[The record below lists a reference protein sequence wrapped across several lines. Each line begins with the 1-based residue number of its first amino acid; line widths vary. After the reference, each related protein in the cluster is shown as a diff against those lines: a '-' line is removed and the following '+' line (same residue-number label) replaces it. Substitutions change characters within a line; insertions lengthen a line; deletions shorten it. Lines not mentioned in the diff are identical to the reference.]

1 VLRVERLAR
10 EGVFIDISLH
20 VRAGEIVALAGLV
33 GSGRSEVARAIFGID
48 RYDAGKVT
56 IGGTELRRGSPAAAM
71 AAGIGYVPEDR
82 RQQGLVMDMSIQQN
96 VALASLARLRRGGLV
111 RSAAERAFATDWAQR
126 MRLRYGR
133 LTDPVSTLSGG
144 NQQKV
149 VLAKWLGR
157 HPALLIV
164 DEPTRGID
172 IATKADVHELL
183 VRLAGEGIAIL
194 MISSELPEVLH
205 IGDRILVMR
214 EGRLTAEYS
223 HEGGLGGEDHVR
235 GDRSAGALEMSATV
249 DTRQETAGKPP
260 RVSSRRLT
268 ERVFRIRES
277 GIIVVLIVFVAIT
290 VSIEPR
296 FASQQEVQFILAN
309 TTIFALLAL
318 GETMVIVSRNV
329 DLSIGSVVGLSA
341 YVSASLFGKIHGIP
355 IVVVFLVGLGIGLAV
370 GVANGLMV
378 AIGRVPS
385 LVVTL
390 ATLYIVRGLDILI
403 VGGNEVVAQTL
414 PNAFIEIPRAGVYG
428 VPYLAIVIAVVIGIG
443 AYYLRSYRSGREL
456 YAIGSNPEAARLAGI
471 PVGRRV
477 FTAFAVSGAI
487 AGVAGV
493 LWAAQY
499 QTVDSNAGTG
509 YELTVIASVVVGGV
523 AIFGGSGSAV
533 GAAIGALLLQTINS
547 ALYVL
552 GISPFWDQAIAGALL
567 LAAITLDR
575 IISLRLT
582 AALRRRS
589 AGVGT

>member
-1 VLRVERLAR
+1 
-10 EGVFIDISLH
+10 
-20 VRAGEIVALAGLV
+20 
-33 GSGRSEVARAIFGID
+33 
-48 RYDAGKVT
+48 
-56 IGGTELRRGSPAAAM
+56 
-71 AAGIGYVPEDR
+71 
-82 RQQGLVMDMSIQQN
+82 
-96 VALASLARLRRGGLV
+96 
-111 RSAAERAFATDWAQR
+111 
-126 MRLRYGR
+126 
-133 LTDPVSTLSGG
+133 
-144 NQQKV
+144 
-149 VLAKWLGR
+149 
-157 HPALLIV
+157 
-164 DEPTRGID
+164 
-172 IATKADVHELL
+172 
-183 VRLAGEGIAIL
+183 
-194 MISSELPEVLH
+194 
-205 IGDRILVMR
+205 
-214 EGRLTAEYS
+214 
-223 HEGGLGGEDHVR
+223 
-235 GDRSAGALEMSATV
+235 MSATV
-249 DTRQETAGKPP
+249 DTRQETAGGPP
-260 RVSSRRLT
+260 RISSRRLT

-277 GIIVVLIVFVAIT
+277 GIIAVLVVFVAVT
-290 VSIEPR
+290 VAIEPR
-296 FASQQEVQFILAN
+296 FASQQEVHFILAN

-341 YVSASLFGKIHGIP
+341 YVSANLFGKVHGIP
-355 IVVVFLVGLGIGLAV
+355 IIVVFLVGLGIGLAV

-390 ATLYIVRGLDILI
+390 ATLYIVRGIDILI

-414 PNAFIEIPRAGVYG
+414 PNAFIEIPRAGIYG
-428 VPYLAIVIAVVIGIG
+428 VPYLAIVIAVVIGVG

-575 IISLRLT
+575 IISLRLA

-589 AGVGT
+589 TGVGT

>member
-1 VLRVERLAR
+1 
-10 EGVFIDISLH
+10 
-20 VRAGEIVALAGLV
+20 
-33 GSGRSEVARAIFGID
+33 
-48 RYDAGKVT
+48 
-56 IGGTELRRGSPAAAM
+56 
-71 AAGIGYVPEDR
+71 
-82 RQQGLVMDMSIQQN
+82 
-96 VALASLARLRRGGLV
+96 
-111 RSAAERAFATDWAQR
+111 
-126 MRLRYGR
+126 
-133 LTDPVSTLSGG
+133 
-144 NQQKV
+144 
-149 VLAKWLGR
+149 
-157 HPALLIV
+157 
-164 DEPTRGID
+164 
-172 IATKADVHELL
+172 
-183 VRLAGEGIAIL
+183 
-194 MISSELPEVLH
+194 
-205 IGDRILVMR
+205 
-214 EGRLTAEYS
+214 
-223 HEGGLGGEDHVR
+223 
-235 GDRSAGALEMSATV
+235 MSATV

-260 RVSSRRLT
+260 RISSRRLT
-268 ERVFRIRES
+268 ERVFRVRES

-296 FASQQEVQFILAN
+296 FASQQEAQFILAN

-341 YVSASLFGKIHGIP
+341 YVSANLFGKIHGIP

-414 PNAFIEIPRAGVYG
+414 PNAFIQIPRAGVYG
-428 VPYLAIVIAVVIGIG
+428 VPYLAIVIAAVIGVG

-471 PVGRRV
+471 AVGRRV

>member
-1 VLRVERLAR
+1 
-10 EGVFIDISLH
+10 
-20 VRAGEIVALAGLV
+20 
-33 GSGRSEVARAIFGID
+33 
-48 RYDAGKVT
+48 
-56 IGGTELRRGSPAAAM
+56 
-71 AAGIGYVPEDR
+71 
-82 RQQGLVMDMSIQQN
+82 
-96 VALASLARLRRGGLV
+96 
-111 RSAAERAFATDWAQR
+111 
-126 MRLRYGR
+126 
-133 LTDPVSTLSGG
+133 
-144 NQQKV
+144 
-149 VLAKWLGR
+149 
-157 HPALLIV
+157 
-164 DEPTRGID
+164 
-172 IATKADVHELL
+172 
-183 VRLAGEGIAIL
+183 
-194 MISSELPEVLH
+194 
-205 IGDRILVMR
+205 
-214 EGRLTAEYS
+214 
-223 HEGGLGGEDHVR
+223 
-235 GDRSAGALEMSATV
+235 MSATV

-277 GIIVVLIVFVAIT
+277 GIIVVLMVFVAIT

-341 YVSASLFGKIHGIP
+341 YVSASLFGKIHGTP

-428 VPYLAIVIAVVIGIG
+428 VPYLAIVIAVVIGVG

>member
-1 VLRVERLAR
+1 
-10 EGVFIDISLH
+10 
-20 VRAGEIVALAGLV
+20 
-33 GSGRSEVARAIFGID
+33 
-48 RYDAGKVT
+48 
-56 IGGTELRRGSPAAAM
+56 
-71 AAGIGYVPEDR
+71 
-82 RQQGLVMDMSIQQN
+82 
-96 VALASLARLRRGGLV
+96 
-111 RSAAERAFATDWAQR
+111 
-126 MRLRYGR
+126 
-133 LTDPVSTLSGG
+133 
-144 NQQKV
+144 
-149 VLAKWLGR
+149 
-157 HPALLIV
+157 
-164 DEPTRGID
+164 
-172 IATKADVHELL
+172 
-183 VRLAGEGIAIL
+183 
-194 MISSELPEVLH
+194 
-205 IGDRILVMR
+205 
-214 EGRLTAEYS
+214 
-223 HEGGLGGEDHVR
+223 
-235 GDRSAGALEMSATV
+235 MSATV
-249 DTRQETAGKPP
+249 DTRQQTPGKPP

-341 YVSASLFGKIHGIP
+341 YVSASLFGKNHGIP

-414 PNAFIEIPRAGVYG
+414 PNAFIEIPRAGIYG

-477 FTAFAVSGAI
+477 FTAFTVSGAI

-567 LAAITLDR
+567 LAAVTLDR

>member
-1 VLRVERLAR
+1 
-10 EGVFIDISLH
+10 
-20 VRAGEIVALAGLV
+20 
-33 GSGRSEVARAIFGID
+33 
-48 RYDAGKVT
+48 
-56 IGGTELRRGSPAAAM
+56 
-71 AAGIGYVPEDR
+71 
-82 RQQGLVMDMSIQQN
+82 
-96 VALASLARLRRGGLV
+96 
-111 RSAAERAFATDWAQR
+111 
-126 MRLRYGR
+126 
-133 LTDPVSTLSGG
+133 
-144 NQQKV
+144 
-149 VLAKWLGR
+149 
-157 HPALLIV
+157 
-164 DEPTRGID
+164 
-172 IATKADVHELL
+172 
-183 VRLAGEGIAIL
+183 
-194 MISSELPEVLH
+194 
-205 IGDRILVMR
+205 
-214 EGRLTAEYS
+214 
-223 HEGGLGGEDHVR
+223 
-235 GDRSAGALEMSATV
+235 MSATV

-355 IVVVFLVGLGIGLAV
+355 ILVVFLVGLGIGLAV

-414 PNAFIEIPRAGVYG
+414 PNAFIQIPRAGIYG
-428 VPYLAIVIAVVIGIG
+428 VPYLAIAIAVVIGIG

-471 PVGRRV
+471 AVGRRV

>member
-1 VLRVERLAR
+1 
-10 EGVFIDISLH
+10 
-20 VRAGEIVALAGLV
+20 
-33 GSGRSEVARAIFGID
+33 
-48 RYDAGKVT
+48 
-56 IGGTELRRGSPAAAM
+56 
-71 AAGIGYVPEDR
+71 
-82 RQQGLVMDMSIQQN
+82 
-96 VALASLARLRRGGLV
+96 
-111 RSAAERAFATDWAQR
+111 
-126 MRLRYGR
+126 
-133 LTDPVSTLSGG
+133 
-144 NQQKV
+144 
-149 VLAKWLGR
+149 
-157 HPALLIV
+157 
-164 DEPTRGID
+164 
-172 IATKADVHELL
+172 
-183 VRLAGEGIAIL
+183 
-194 MISSELPEVLH
+194 
-205 IGDRILVMR
+205 
-214 EGRLTAEYS
+214 
-223 HEGGLGGEDHVR
+223 
-235 GDRSAGALEMSATV
+235 MSATV
-249 DTRQETAGKPP
+249 DTRQETAGGPP
-260 RVSSRRLT
+260 HSSSRRLT
-268 ERVFRIRES
+268 ERVFRVRES
-277 GIIVVLIVFVAIT
+277 GIIVVWIVFVAIT

-296 FASQQEVQFILAN
+296 FASQQEAQFILAN

-428 VPYLAIVIAVVIGIG
+428 VPYLAIAIAVVIGIG
-443 AYYLRSYRSGREL
+443 AYYLRSYRSGRDL

-471 PVGRRV
+471 AVGRRV

>member
-1 VLRVERLAR
+1 
-10 EGVFIDISLH
+10 
-20 VRAGEIVALAGLV
+20 
-33 GSGRSEVARAIFGID
+33 
-48 RYDAGKVT
+48 
-56 IGGTELRRGSPAAAM
+56 
-71 AAGIGYVPEDR
+71 
-82 RQQGLVMDMSIQQN
+82 
-96 VALASLARLRRGGLV
+96 
-111 RSAAERAFATDWAQR
+111 
-126 MRLRYGR
+126 
-133 LTDPVSTLSGG
+133 
-144 NQQKV
+144 
-149 VLAKWLGR
+149 
-157 HPALLIV
+157 
-164 DEPTRGID
+164 
-172 IATKADVHELL
+172 
-183 VRLAGEGIAIL
+183 
-194 MISSELPEVLH
+194 
-205 IGDRILVMR
+205 
-214 EGRLTAEYS
+214 
-223 HEGGLGGEDHVR
+223 
-235 GDRSAGALEMSATV
+235 MSATV
-249 DTRQETAGKPP
+249 DTRQQTAGGPP
-260 RVSSRRLT
+260 HSSSRRLT
-268 ERVFRIRES
+268 ERVFRVRES
-277 GIIVVLIVFVAIT
+277 GIIVVWIVFVAIT
-290 VSIEPR
+290 VGIEPR
-296 FASQQEVQFILAN
+296 FASQQEAQFILAN

-414 PNAFIEIPRAGVYG
+414 PNAFIEIPRAGIYG

-471 PVGRRV
+471 AVGRRV

>member
-1 VLRVERLAR
+1 
-10 EGVFIDISLH
+10 
-20 VRAGEIVALAGLV
+20 
-33 GSGRSEVARAIFGID
+33 
-48 RYDAGKVT
+48 
-56 IGGTELRRGSPAAAM
+56 
-71 AAGIGYVPEDR
+71 
-82 RQQGLVMDMSIQQN
+82 
-96 VALASLARLRRGGLV
+96 
-111 RSAAERAFATDWAQR
+111 
-126 MRLRYGR
+126 
-133 LTDPVSTLSGG
+133 
-144 NQQKV
+144 
-149 VLAKWLGR
+149 
-157 HPALLIV
+157 
-164 DEPTRGID
+164 
-172 IATKADVHELL
+172 
-183 VRLAGEGIAIL
+183 
-194 MISSELPEVLH
+194 
-205 IGDRILVMR
+205 
-214 EGRLTAEYS
+214 
-223 HEGGLGGEDHVR
+223 
-235 GDRSAGALEMSATV
+235 MSATV
-249 DTRQETAGKPP
+249 DTRQQAAGKPP
-260 RVSSRRLT
+260 RISSRRLT

-290 VSIEPR
+290 VGIEPR

-341 YVSASLFGKIHGIP
+341 YVSASLFGKVDGIP

-414 PNAFIEIPRAGVYG
+414 PNAFIQIPRAGVYG
-428 VPYLAIVIAVVIGIG
+428 VPYLAIVIAVVIGVG

-471 PVGRRV
+471 RVGRRV

>member
-1 VLRVERLAR
+1 
-10 EGVFIDISLH
+10 
-20 VRAGEIVALAGLV
+20 
-33 GSGRSEVARAIFGID
+33 
-48 RYDAGKVT
+48 
-56 IGGTELRRGSPAAAM
+56 
-71 AAGIGYVPEDR
+71 
-82 RQQGLVMDMSIQQN
+82 
-96 VALASLARLRRGGLV
+96 
-111 RSAAERAFATDWAQR
+111 
-126 MRLRYGR
+126 MR
-133 LTDPVSTLSGG
+133 
-144 NQQKV
+144 
-149 VLAKWLGR
+149 
-157 HPALLIV
+157 
-164 DEPTRGID
+164 
-172 IATKADVHELL
+172 
-183 VRLAGEGIAIL
+183 
-194 MISSELPEVLH
+194 
-205 IGDRILVMR
+205 
-214 EGRLTAEYS
+214 
-223 HEGGLGGEDHVR
+223 
-235 GDRSAGALEMSATV
+235 ATV
-249 DTRQETAGKPP
+249 ATPEETTGRPL

-277 GIIVVLIVFVAIT
+277 GIIVVLIVFVAVT
-290 VSIEPR
+290 VSIQPR
-296 FASQQEVQFILAN
+296 FASQQEAQFILAN
-309 TTIFALLAL
+309 TTVFALLAL
-318 GETMVIVSRNV
+318 GETMVVVSRNV
-329 DLSIGSVVGLSA
+329 DLSVGSVVGLSA
-341 YVSASLFGKIHGIP
+341 YLSASLFGKVHGIP
-355 IVVVFLVGLGIGLAV
+355 IVVVFLVGLAIGLAV

-390 ATLYIVRGLDILI
+390 ATLYIVRGIDILI

-414 PNAFIEIPRAGVYG
+414 PNAFIQIPRAGVYG
-428 VPYLAIVIAVVIGIG
+428 IPYLAIVIAVVIGVG

-471 PVGRRV
+471 HVGRRV

-552 GISPFWDQAIAGALL
+552 GISPFWDQAIAGLL
-567 LAAITLDR
+567 LLVAITLDR
-575 IISLRLT
+575 VISLRLS

>member
-1 VLRVERLAR
+1 
-10 EGVFIDISLH
+10 
-20 VRAGEIVALAGLV
+20 
-33 GSGRSEVARAIFGID
+33 
-48 RYDAGKVT
+48 
-56 IGGTELRRGSPAAAM
+56 
-71 AAGIGYVPEDR
+71 
-82 RQQGLVMDMSIQQN
+82 
-96 VALASLARLRRGGLV
+96 
-111 RSAAERAFATDWAQR
+111 
-126 MRLRYGR
+126 
-133 LTDPVSTLSGG
+133 
-144 NQQKV
+144 
-149 VLAKWLGR
+149 
-157 HPALLIV
+157 
-164 DEPTRGID
+164 
-172 IATKADVHELL
+172 
-183 VRLAGEGIAIL
+183 
-194 MISSELPEVLH
+194 
-205 IGDRILVMR
+205 
-214 EGRLTAEYS
+214 
-223 HEGGLGGEDHVR
+223 
-235 GDRSAGALEMSATV
+235 MSATV

-260 RVSSRRLT
+260 RISSRRLT

-277 GIIVVLIVFVAIT
+277 GIIVVWIVFVAIT

-296 FASQQEVQFILAN
+296 FASQQEAQFILAN

-341 YVSASLFGKIHGIP
+341 YVSANLFGKVHGIP

-414 PNAFIEIPRAGVYG
+414 PNAFIQIPRSGIYG
-428 VPYLAIVIAVVIGIG
+428 IPYLAIVIAVVIGVG

-471 PVGRRV
+471 RVGRRV
-477 FTAFAVSGAI
+477 FAAFAVSGAI

-575 IISLRLT
+575 VISLRLT

>member
-1 VLRVERLAR
+1 V
-10 EGVFIDISLH
+10 
-20 VRAGEIVALAGLV
+20 
-33 GSGRSEVARAIFGID
+33 
-48 RYDAGKVT
+48 
-56 IGGTELRRGSPAAAM
+56 
-71 AAGIGYVPEDR
+71 
-82 RQQGLVMDMSIQQN
+82 
-96 VALASLARLRRGGLV
+96 
-111 RSAAERAFATDWAQR
+111 
-126 MRLRYGR
+126 
-133 LTDPVSTLSGG
+133 
-144 NQQKV
+144 
-149 VLAKWLGR
+149 
-157 HPALLIV
+157 
-164 DEPTRGID
+164 
-172 IATKADVHELL
+172 
-183 VRLAGEGIAIL
+183 
-194 MISSELPEVLH
+194 
-205 IGDRILVMR
+205 
-214 EGRLTAEYS
+214 
-223 HEGGLGGEDHVR
+223 
-235 GDRSAGALEMSATV
+235 SATV

-277 GIIVVLIVFVAIT
+277 GIIAVLIVFVAIT

-390 ATLYIVRGLDILI
+390 ATLYIVRGLAILI

>member
-1 VLRVERLAR
+1 
-10 EGVFIDISLH
+10 
-20 VRAGEIVALAGLV
+20 
-33 GSGRSEVARAIFGID
+33 
-48 RYDAGKVT
+48 
-56 IGGTELRRGSPAAAM
+56 
-71 AAGIGYVPEDR
+71 
-82 RQQGLVMDMSIQQN
+82 
-96 VALASLARLRRGGLV
+96 
-111 RSAAERAFATDWAQR
+111 
-126 MRLRYGR
+126 
-133 LTDPVSTLSGG
+133 
-144 NQQKV
+144 
-149 VLAKWLGR
+149 
-157 HPALLIV
+157 
-164 DEPTRGID
+164 
-172 IATKADVHELL
+172 
-183 VRLAGEGIAIL
+183 
-194 MISSELPEVLH
+194 
-205 IGDRILVMR
+205 
-214 EGRLTAEYS
+214 
-223 HEGGLGGEDHVR
+223 
-235 GDRSAGALEMSATV
+235 MSATV

-260 RVSSRRLT
+260 RISSRRLT

-277 GIIVVLIVFVAIT
+277 GIIVVLVVFVAVT

-341 YVSASLFGKIHGIP
+341 YVSASLFGKVHGIP
-355 IVVVFLVGLGIGLAV
+355 IIVVFLVGLGIGLAV

-414 PNAFIEIPRAGVYG
+414 PSSFIEIPRAGIYG
-428 VPYLAIVIAVVIGIG
+428 VPYLAIVIAAVIGLG

-575 IISLRLT
+575 VISLRLT